1 MNFIRLVKIDGY
13 MYHLVSNL
21 LPLFSYRKK
30 KEKEKE
36 KGKKIRTALP
46 GHSGLSEIPVNYLEE
61 KWSEACGLLYRNCL
75 SLAFR
80 TVV

>member
-21 LPLFSYRKK
+21 LPLFCYREKKKKKK
-30 KEKEKE
+30 KE
-36 KGKKIRTALP
+36 KKIRTALP

-61 KWSEACGLLYRNCL
+61 KWSRGLWA
-75 SLAFR
+75 S
-80 TVV
+80 V